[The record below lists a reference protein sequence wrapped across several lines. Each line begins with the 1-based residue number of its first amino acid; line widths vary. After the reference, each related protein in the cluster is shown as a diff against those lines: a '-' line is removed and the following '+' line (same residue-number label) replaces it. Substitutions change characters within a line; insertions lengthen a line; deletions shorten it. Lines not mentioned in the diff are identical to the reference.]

1 MPITSN
7 TLAHLVA
14 VFVIAI
20 GALAC
25 APPVDRCLFA
35 SNNLCATITAT
46 DARRLGSL
54 GARAERP

>member
-7 TLAHLVA
+7 TLAHFVA

-25 APPVDRCLFA
+25 APPVDRCLFPRT
-35 SNNLCATITAT
+35 NLCATIMAT
-46 DARRLGSL
+46 NSQRLGSL
-54 GARAERP
+54 RLQGEP